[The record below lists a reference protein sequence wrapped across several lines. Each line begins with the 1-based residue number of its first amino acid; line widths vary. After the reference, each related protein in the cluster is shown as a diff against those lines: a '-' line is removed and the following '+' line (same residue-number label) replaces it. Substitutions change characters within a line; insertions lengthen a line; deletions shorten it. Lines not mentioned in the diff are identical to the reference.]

1 VFLIP
6 SKFFIS
12 YFATSESEYER
23 GYEVLSMGI
32 CDRSGYEDRGISV
45 VEVMGGGFSGNVG
58 TDTCFVCN
66 CYWGLVV
73 KELRKYWCE
82 QSVRVEQISEMLI
95 EN

>member
-1 VFLIP
+1 
-6 SKFFIS
+6 
-12 YFATSESEYER
+12 
-23 GYEVLSMGI
+23 
-32 CDRSGYEDRGISV
+32 
-45 VEVMGGGFSGNVG
+45 MGGGFSGNVG

-66 CYWGLVV
+66 CYRGLVV